1 MKPNTEERTSAGFAS
16 TRAAADGNPA
26 LDPGNLDDALFESV
40 AGRDR
45 DEADRIVR
53 PCLTYWQDAWLRL
66 RHNRVAMLGLCIIA
80 LYIVGSV
87 VGPALVSFDFRSI
100 DEAQMDKGPSALHW
114 FGTDTLGRDMWARV
128 WVGARVSL
136 SIGFLA
142 ASLNALIG
150 VCIGG
155 ISGYFGGRL
164 DMVIMRVIDV
174 LSGIPNLI
182 IAILVMVVL
191 GAGIAPLVVA
201 MIIVGW
207 VSSARLVRGQMLQL
221 KNQEY
226 VLAARKLGASDARII
241 FRHLIPNTIG
251 LILTNVTMAVPSAI
265 FNEAFLS
272 FIGLGV
278 QPPNASWG
286 LLARYGAQSFR
297 VAPWQLFIP
306 SFFISTTMLS
316 LYLLG
321 DGLRDALDPK
331 LRS

>member
-1 MKPNTEERTSAGFAS
+1 MARRKGGSGALASLELGMDIPEELGDS
-16 TRAAADGNPA
+16 
-26 LDPGNLDDALFESV
+26 LFEE
-40 AGRDR
+40 AGAR
-45 DEADRIVR
+45 DELEAERIAR
-53 PCLTYWQDAWLRL
+53 PCLSYWQDAWLRL
-66 RHNRVAMLGLCIIA
+66 RKNKVATFGLCLLAFYVIMSI
-80 LYIVGSV
+80 
-87 VGPALVSFDFRSI
+87 VGPALVRFDFKAV
-100 DEAQMDKGPSALHW
+100 DEAHMDAAPDSIHW

-150 VCIGG
+150 VCVGG
-155 ISGYFGGRL
+155 FSGYFGGRL
-164 DMVIMRVIDV
+164 DMVVMRIIDV

-191 GAGIAPLVVA
+191 GAGIAPLVIA
-201 MIIVGW
+201 MCIVGW
-207 VSSARLVRGQMLQL
+207 VGSARLVRGQVLQL
-221 KNQEY
+221 KEQEF

-241 FRHLIPNTIG
+241 FRHLIPNTLG
-251 LILTNVTMAVPSAI
+251 LILTNVTMAVPYAI

-278 QPPNASWG
+278 QPPAASWG

-297 VAPWQLFIP
+297 ATPWQLFIP

-321 DGLRDALDPK
+321 DGLRDALDPR

>member
-1 MKPNTEERTSAGFAS
+1 MKNGSDEVASAVPAI
-16 TRAAADGNPA
+16 DLDNP
-26 LDPGNLDDALFESV
+26 DDSLFEPAPRGGS
-40 AGRDR
+40 G
-45 DEADRIVR
+45 EADRIVR

-66 RHNRVAMLGLCIIA
+66 RKNKVAMLGLGLLA
-80 LYIVGSV
+80 FYVVMSIVGPHLVSYDFRAIDEGAMD
-87 VGPALVSFDFRSI
+87 VGPCA
-100 DEAQMDKGPSALHW
+100 AHW

-150 VCIGG
+150 VCVGG
-155 ISGYFGGRL
+155 ASGYFGGRL
-164 DMVIMRVIDV
+164 DMVIMRLIDV
-174 LSGIPNLI
+174 LTGIPSLI
-182 IAILVMVVL
+182 VAILVMVVI
-191 GAGIAPLVVA
+191 GAGIAPLVIA
-201 MIIVGW
+201 MVIVGW
-207 VSSARLVRGQMLQL
+207 VGSARLVRGQMLQL

-241 FRHLIPNTIG
+241 FRHLIPNTSG
-251 LILTNVTMAVPSAI
+251 LILTNVTMAVPYAI

-306 SFFISTTMLS
+306 AFFISTTMLS

>member
-1 MKPNTEERTSAGFAS
+1 MAGALGAQ
-16 TRAAADGNPA
+16 AAP
-26 LDPGNLDDALFESV
+26 LDLDNLDEGLFEEVPRADS
-40 AGRDR
+40 G
-45 DEADRIVR
+45 EADRIVR

-66 RHNRVAMLGLCIIA
+66 RKNKIAMIGLGLLA
-80 LYIVGSV
+80 FYIVMSL
-87 VGPALVSFDFRSI
+87 VGPLMVSYDFRAI
-100 DEAQMDKGPSALHW
+100 DEAQMDSGPGPLHW

-150 VCIGG
+150 VCVGG
-155 ISGYFGGRL
+155 VSGYFGGRL
-164 DMVIMRVIDV
+164 DMAIMRLIDV
-174 LSGIPNLI
+174 LSGIPSLI
-182 IAILVMVVL
+182 VAILVMVVM
-191 GAGIAPLVVA
+191 GAGIAPLVIA

-207 VSSARLVRGQMLQL
+207 VGSARLVRGQMLQL

-251 LILTNVTMAVPSAI
+251 LILTNVTMAVPYAI

-278 QPPNASWG
+278 QPPAASWG

-306 SFFISTTMLS
+306 AFFISTTMLS

>member
-1 MKPNTEERTSAGFAS
+1 MNQAGHGAAPAALEELEDR
-16 TRAAADGNPA
+16 
-26 LDPGNLDDALFESV
+26 LFEEAV
-40 AGRDR
+40 VRDQ
-45 DEADRIVR
+45 DDADRIVR
-53 PCLTYWQDAWLRL
+53 PCLSYWQDAWLRL
-66 RHNRVAMLGLCIIA
+66 RANKVAMLGLCILA
-80 LYIVGSV
+80 LYVLMSIVG
-87 VGPALVSFDFRSI
+87 PRFVSFDFRAI
-100 DEAQMDKGPSALHW
+100 DEARMDAAPDGLHW

-136 SIGFLA
+136 AIGFLA

-150 VCIGG
+150 VCVGG
-155 ISGYFGGRL
+155 ASGYFGGSL
-164 DMVIMRVIDV
+164 DMAVMRLIDV

-191 GAGIAPLVVA
+191 GAGIAPLVIA
-201 MIIVGW
+201 MCMVGW
-207 VSSARLVRGQMLQL
+207 VGSARLVRGQVLQL
-221 KNQEY
+221 KGQEF

-251 LILTNVTMAVPSAI
+251 LILTNVTMAVPYAI

-297 VAPWQLFIP
+297 VSPWQLFIP
-306 SFFISTTMLS
+306 SAFISTTMLS